1 MDASHLCSFRIF
13 SLTFA
18 TLMATSCYSY
28 TFRDCGMSGPQQLC
42 AWCLHKGIVNVS
54 YAVEDIPAKTNS
66 FILSQNKI
74 RQLPAGAFSRLHHV
88 SNLKLDQNHIVE
100 IQGGVFVGLEQLWS
114 LNLSFNHIQE
124 ILNGTFQGLDNLQVL
139 FLSHNRISIVSSG
152 AIAALG
158 KLEELHLSDNR
169 IPSAKNITSGI
180 LTHLRKTPR
189 LHTLVLSGAP
199 VELLDGSEL
208 SQLNKLQ
215 VTYPEKQNFTW
226 FCGLLKS
233 MPRLVLLHMSNVAL
247 SNITHISQCTNLF
260 TLFLADG
267 NFGSIADNMLM
278 RIPNLEYL
286 QLFGCKIID
295 VSNLTWKGFPHLKV
309 LHIKI
314 SLRLFLKEYA
324 FSTLKDLF
332 ELQLQNCDLQTID
345 SSWFYGLSNLKLLYL
360 DKNQLTVLNPRSFRY
375 LQSLEHLNIRQNAL
389 RAIYVHDFSNLTS
402 LLHLELSS
410 NNIQH
415 IDNYAFQTLSTKEG
429 PTSPFNTLPSLSLL
443 ELRYQGE
450 SEKGLGDLSQDFF
463 KGLSNLQSLSI
474 GYTGETFFHPDIF
487 APLQK
492 LRTLFI
498 ANMHLSLSNLSAL
511 FWNLTHLEKLSLVRI
526 DVESLPVDMF
536 RKPNQ
541 LRFLRLTGN
550 QQLSLSQQFFS
561 NLNSLK
567 GLDMHTSTFT
577 CSCINSW
584 LWNWSINNQ
593 QVQVIDF
600 CHYQCTDHMGLFV
613 KFDFSLCIIDISMY
627 FFIHMSIL
635 DLLMILIPL
644 IYTRFSP
651 HIRFFWHK
659 SRARIMGYKRVKLAQ
674 LYKYD
679 AFVSYSCLDEDWV
692 MKELYPQ
699 LEQQGPQ
706 KFRLCLHHRDF
717 ELGRDILDNIEKAIH
732 QSRKTLCVISKSYL
746 QSDWCALEIQLAS
759 IRLLFDHSDVLIL
772 IFLEHIP
779 DYRLSSYY
787 RLCKLVK
794 KTFIQWPEKEE
805 EQELFWMRLKEAL
818 RPESVAPEEP
828 KLIDIF

>member
-169 IPSAKNITSGI
+169 IPSAKNITS
-180 LTHLRKTPR
+180 
-189 LHTLVLSGAP
+189 
-199 VELLDGSEL
+199 
-208 SQLNKLQ
+208 
-215 VTYPEKQNFTW
+215 
-226 FCGLLKS
+226 
-233 MPRLVLLHMSNVAL
+233 
-247 SNITHISQCTNLF
+247 
-260 TLFLADG
+260 ADG

-415 IDNYAFQTLSTKEG
+415 IAPQVLYGLKHLIRLELNDNLLNFKSTKEG